1 MKGEGGGIVALA
13 IAPVIAT
20 KMNFIEQRD
29 EEIENIAR
37 KRQKRIFNK
46 KEIFF

>member
-1 MKGEGGGIVALA
+1 MNFQLFDVILIRAGGEAIVERGGGGIVALA

-29 EEIENIAR
+29 V
-37 KRQKRIFNK
+37 
-46 KEIFF
+46 